1 MRRLITF
8 LILLAPLL
16 SRGQTDTAVHLTGIV
31 LSTVGLKPLPSV
43 SVTVTGTLKGTITGE
58 DGIFHI
64 DARPG
69 DTLEFSS
76 VGYQPTRIK
85 TPTGGDNIVLYLEP
99 KPIEMAGTVIQSR
112 PTSAQ
117 FQRDFLTA
125 PVNDELHDVAKD
137 NVNPATLSVMIAG
150 LPVEASDIARRE
162 IAKQADDVKYGHE
175 VRGQVSLLSLLNPMA
190 WAAFIKSMQKK

>member
-1 MRRLITF
+1 MRHLF
-8 LILLAPLL
+8 LLLILTAPILAKAQ
-16 SRGQTDTAVHLTGIV
+16 SKVTGIV
-31 LSTVGLKPLPSV
+31 LTTSGLKPLPSV
-43 SVTVTGTLKGTITGE
+43 SVTVEGTIVGTLTGE

-76 VGYQPTRIK
+76 VGYESRLVK
-85 TPTGGDNIVLYLEP
+85 VATGNYNIVLYLEP
-99 KPIEMAGTVIQSR
+99 KPVEMAGTVIRSR
-112 PTSAQ
+112 PTTAQ

-125 PVNDELHDVAKD
+125 PVDDELHEVAKD
-137 NVNPATLSVMIAG
+137 NVNPQALSVMIAG

-175 VRGQVSLLSLLNPMA
+175 VRSQLSILSLLNPMA
-190 WAAFIKSMQKK
+190 WAAFVKSMQKK

>member
-1 MRRLITF
+1 MRHLF
-8 LILLAPLL
+8 LLLILTAPILAKAQ
-16 SRGQTDTAVHLTGIV
+16 SKVTGIV
-31 LSTVGLKPLPSV
+31 LTTSGLKPLPSV
-43 SVTVTGTLKGTITGE
+43 SVTVEGTVVGTLTGE

-76 VGYQPTRIK
+76 VGYESRLVK
-85 TPTGGDNIVLYLEP
+85 VATGNYNIVLYLEP
-99 KPIEMAGTVIQSR
+99 KPIEMAGTVIRSR
-112 PTSAQ
+112 PTTAQ

-125 PVNDELHDVAKD
+125 PVDDELHEVAKD

-175 VRGQVSLLSLLNPMA
+175 VRSQFSILSLLNPMA
-190 WAAFIKSMQKK
+190 WAAFVKSMQKK